1 MNTNNNNSPID
12 DLQVTLE
19 RAGRRCTVF
28 GGELVK
34 VLGSP
39 GVVLRLAAILYA
51 RSRLSTEL
59 EGTTGIGNAT
69 PEQIASYLA
78 YKLDDTKSLAFFRRV
93 AEVVP
98 AVAIRE
104 ALVTALDLRPSE
116 IRRSRA
122 AYFTSLIMPHLRR
135 CGPKP

>member
-1 MNTNNNNSPID
+1 MNTNNTSPID

-19 RAGRRCTVF
+19 RSGRRCTVF
-28 GGELVK
+28 GSELVE

-51 RSRLSTEL
+51 RSRPPIGL
-59 EGTTGIGNAT
+59 EGTARMSNAT

-78 YKLDDTKSLAFFRRV
+78 DKLEDTKSLAFFRRV
-93 AEVVP
+93 AELVP

-122 AYFTSLIMPHLRR
+122 AYFTSLIMPDLRR
-135 CGPKP
+135 CDPKS

>member
-1 MNTNNNNSPID
+1 MNTNNTSPID

-28 GGELVK
+28 GSELVD

-51 RSRLSTEL
+51 RSRPPIGL
-59 EGTTGIGNAT
+59 EGTTGMSNAT

-78 YKLDDTKSLAFFRRV
+78 DKLEDAKSLAFFRRV

-98 AVAIRE
+98 AVTIRE

-135 CGPKP
+135 CDPKP

>member
-1 MNTNNNNSPID
+1 MNTNNTSPID

-28 GGELVK
+28 GSELVD

-51 RSRLSTEL
+51 RSRTPIGL
-59 EGTTGIGNAT
+59 EGTTGMSNAT

-78 YKLDDTKSLAFFRRV
+78 DKLEDAKSLAFFRRV

-98 AVAIRE
+98 AVTIRE